1 MRTAANWIVV
11 AVAAIVFGGLRLM
24 RTIRRR
30 KADNI
35 RVSIDDVLYYGFV
48 GLELGLL
55 ITFRWQAFH
64 SPLVFLVGLVFVGI
78 VVTGGRPLKSSQRSP
93 RQGL

>member
-1 MRTAANWIVV
+1 MRTAASWIVV
-11 AVAAIVFGGLRLM
+11 VGAAIIIGGLMFM

-35 RVSIDDVLYYGFV
+35 KLSYADVLFYGFY

-55 ITFRWQAFH
+55 ITFHLQVFH
-64 SPLVFLVGLVFVGI
+64 RPLVFLFVLVFAGI

-93 RQGL
+93 R